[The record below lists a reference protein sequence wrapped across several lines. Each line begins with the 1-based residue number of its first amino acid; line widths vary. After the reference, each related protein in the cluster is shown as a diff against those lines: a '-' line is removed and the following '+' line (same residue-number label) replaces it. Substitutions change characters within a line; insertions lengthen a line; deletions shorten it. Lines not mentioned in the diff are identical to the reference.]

1 MGYLSK
7 RKVGAS
13 QNLYH
18 PKITLDINLIFCYN
32 KQKWEKNM
40 KHMIKWL
47 KVCAFLLMLVLIVHS
62 MEITY
67 DIIFHHRAGNILT
80 PH

>member
-1 MGYLSK
+1 
-7 RKVGAS
+7 
-13 QNLYH
+13 
-18 PKITLDINLIFCYN
+18 
-32 KQKWEKNM
+32 M

-67 DIIFHHRAGNILT
+67 DIIFHHRAGNILE

>member
-1 MGYLSK
+1 
-7 RKVGAS
+7 
-13 QNLYH
+13 
-18 PKITLDINLIFCYN
+18 
-32 KQKWEKNM
+32 M

-47 KVCAFLLMLVLIVHS
+47 KVCAFLLTLVLIVHS